1 MSARNSRAAKAARRS
16 ERQHRQ
22 RDEVAPGL
30 SRARIAE
37 AVHQAVGD
45 TTGGD
50 GYGMCHLYARAGALV
65 VSLITGRPYMWQ
77 AGELLVGTGD
87 ANEDG
92 ELHFQYKP
100 AASGYN
106 GLEFHCWITE
116 RPEGEPGAAVTGGPE
131 VEYADFALRHVM
143 RAVELSGMPWR
154 REQLPASYWGSYA
167 GLTSLR
173 VFPKADPQMMA
184 LIASRDADAG
194 LIGKTAALAV
204 RRLGLPPSRIHDWL
218 EMADTVN

>member
-1 MSARNSRAAKAARRS
+1 MSARNSRAAKAARRAG
-16 ERQHRQ
+16 RQDRR
-22 RDEVAPGL
+22 RDEVAPGI
-30 SRARIAE
+30 SRARTAE
-37 AVHQAVGD
+37 AVHQAVCD
-45 TTGGD
+45 VTGGD

-65 VSLITGRPYMWQ
+65 ASVATGRPYMWQ

-116 RPEGEPGAAVTGGPE
+116 RPAGEPGTVMTGGPE

-143 RAVELSGMPWR
+143 RAIGLSGFPWR
-154 REQLPASYWGSYA
+154 RERLPAYYWGSYA
-167 GLTSLR
+167 GLASLR
-173 VFPKADPQMMA
+173 VFPKADSQMMA
-184 LIASRDADAG
+184 LIASRDADAD
-194 LIGKTAALAV
+194 LIGETAALAV
-204 RRLGLPPSRIHDWL
+204 KRLGMPPSRLRDWL

>member
-1 MSARNSRAAKAARRS
+1 
-16 ERQHRQ
+16 
-22 RDEVAPGL
+22 
-30 SRARIAE
+30 
-37 AVHQAVGD
+37 
-45 TTGGD
+45 
-50 GYGMCHLYARAGALV
+50 
-65 VSLITGRPYMWQ
+65 MWQ

-87 ANEDG
+87 VNEDG
-92 ELHFQYKP
+92 ELHFHYKP

-116 RPEGEPGAAVTGGPE
+116 RPEGELGTAVTGGPE

-154 REQLPASYWGSYA
+154 RERLPAYYWGSYV

-173 VFPKADPQMMA
+173 VFSKADPQMMA
-184 LIASRDADAG
+184 LIASRDADAD

-204 RRLGLPPSRIHDWL
+204 RRLGLPSSRFHDWL
-218 EMADTVN
+218 EVANTVS